1 MTRRATLRA
10 SDADREQ
17 VTERLRHAA
26 MEGRLHDD
34 ELEERLGRAF
44 TAKTYGELD
53 PLVAD
58 LPAPVAR
65 RAAPPGRVRVPG
77 LAVALAVALT
87 VIFAIVGTVAGEH
100 HGEHHFGL
108 GGGALVWLLW
118 IALAWR
124 LFAHRR
130 GRAR

>member
-1 MTRRATLRA
+1 
-10 SDADREQ
+10 
-17 VTERLRHAA
+17 
-26 MEGRLHDD
+26 
-34 ELEERLGRAF
+34 
-44 TAKTYGELD
+44 
-53 PLVAD
+53 
-58 LPAPVAR
+58 
-65 RAAPPGRVRVPG
+65 
-77 LAVALAVALT
+77 VALAVALT